1 MRCTDAG
8 DTFDDLLDACLA
20 ELLPQLVYKVCWR
33 VSEVTRTV
41 PTREN
46 PPQACDCLQ
55 ASTQPPGETLLHL
68 GFMQTDSQGL
78 CRNLQG
84 CDKIIL
90 FAATVGLAPD
100 RLIARYGRLSP
111 TKALCMQ
118 AIGAERIE
126 SLCDAFCDELAADYA
141 AEGYQLRPRFS
152 PGYGRFPAR
161 CAESFL
167 SGFGLSPQNRAFPQR
182 QPLDVAEQVGD
193 RPHRA
198 FTAGCADSRCR
209 GKVACRLRIL
219 RQNRLSVP
227 TGVTVVACTGGNA
240 ETRLH
245 ICGSDDCCRILIYT
259 RSLEESR

>member
-1 MRCTDAG
+1 MEPIIFTKNYAQPPVNRHEILRYMRCTDAG

-126 SLCDAFCDELAADYA
+126 SLCDAFCDELATDYA

-152 PGYGRFPAR
+152 PGYGDFPLDAQKAFFQALDCHR
-161 CAESFL
+161 KI
-167 SGFGLSPQNRAFPQR
+167 GLSLNDSLLMSPSKSVTALIGLLPQAVQTADAEARSHADCASCAKTDCLFR
-182 QPLDVAEQVGD
+182 QA
-193 RPHRA
+193 
-198 FTAGCADSRCR
+198 
-209 GKVACRLRIL
+209 
-219 RQNRLSVP
+219 
-227 TGVTVVACTGGNA
+227 
-240 ETRLH
+240 
-245 ICGSDDCCRILIYT
+245 
-259 RSLEESR
+259 